1 MANNQII
8 LSKVGAN
15 DPIVNIV
22 APANLKN
29 GHLVVLGA
37 QDATEKTY
45 ASTANTNVNDRSM
58 ALVMALPLSYGVEKT
73 ENEFEIATGDVVRA
87 YIPVLGR
94 VYSFPVAN
102 VKGTPTVPVAATKV
116 LVPDAGELAM
126 DCKDSAGGSETVV
139 FYVDEV
145 FTKAGVSMVKAR
157 CIKSE

>member
-1 MANNQII
+1 MSNQII
-8 LSKVGAN
+8 LSKVGAT
-15 DPIVNIV
+15 DPIVDVV
-22 APANLKN
+22 APAGLKN

-37 QDATEKTY
+37 QNADKTY
-45 ASTANTNVNDRSM
+45 VSAANNAITDNSM

-73 ENEFEIATGDVVRA
+73 ENDFEIATGDVVRA
-87 YIPVLGR
+87 YLPVLGR

-102 VKGTPTVPVAATKV
+102 TKAAPTVAVAKGKV
-116 LVPDAGELAM
+116 LVPDDGELAM

>member
-1 MANNQII
+1 MANQII
-8 LSKVGAN
+8 LSKVGAS
-15 DPIVNIV
+15 DPIIDIV
-22 APANLKN
+22 APSGLKN
-29 GHLVVLGA
+29 GHLVVLGT
-37 QDATEKTY
+37 QSSSEKTY
-45 ASTANTNVNDRSM
+45 ASAACSAVTDKSM

-73 ENEFEIATGDVVRA
+73 ENEFEISVGDVVRS

-102 VKGTPTVPVAATKV
+102 VKGTPTVAVAVGKV
-116 LVPDAGELAM
+116 LVPDAGQLAM
-126 DCKDSAGGSETVV
+126 DCKNSAGGTESVV

>member
-1 MANNQII
+1 MSNQII
-8 LSKVGAN
+8 LSKVGAT
-15 DPIVNIV
+15 DPIVDVV
-22 APANLKN
+22 APAGLKN

-37 QDATEKTY
+37 QNADKTY
-45 ASTANTNVNDRSM
+45 ASAANNEITDKSM

-73 ENEFEIATGDVVRA
+73 ENDFEIATGDVVRA
-87 YIPVLGR
+87 YLPVLGR
-94 VYSFPVAN
+94 VYSFPVENTKA
-102 VKGTPTVPVAATKV
+102 VPTVAVAKGKV

-126 DCKDSAGGSETVV
+126 DCKDNAGGTETVV